1 MTLPSP
7 IPLLPFDFAS
17 FASAPALTQE
27 GSTAPAGDLPA
38 GDAPA
43 AGGGGLL
50 GGMMV
55 PMLVVFAIF
64 YFVMI
69 GPERKARKKREAM
82 LSAIKKGDPVITN
95 GGMHGTVAALNE
107 DTVTVQ
113 IDEGVRVKFSRSAIQ
128 AVVGAEAPR
137 ARPRDPGAWC
147 RRRSR

>member
-1 MTLPSP
+1 MTPTSP
-7 IPLLPFDFAS
+7 IALLPHDFATL
-17 FASAPALTQE
+17 ASAPALTQE
-27 GSTAPAGDLPA
+27 TAAPPA
-38 GDAPA
+38 GDAGTGGEAPP
-43 AGGGGLL
+43 AGGIF
-50 GGMMV
+50 GGMMI

-128 AVVGAEAPR
+128 AVVGAEEPAK
-137 ARPRDPGAWC
+137 AKA
-147 RRRSR
+147 